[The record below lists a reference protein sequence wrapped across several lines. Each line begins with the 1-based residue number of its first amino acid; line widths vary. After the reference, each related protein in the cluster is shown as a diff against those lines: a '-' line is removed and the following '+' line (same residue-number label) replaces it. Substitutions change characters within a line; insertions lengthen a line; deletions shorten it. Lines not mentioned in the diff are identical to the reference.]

1 MPRIRNTE
9 NEALYA
15 ASPAIIRAA
24 MKYAKVFLEPHLVH
38 NAKID
43 NQLISATVLRIR
55 MFILDPDPS
64 FSHPESA
71 SENLSILTQKM
82 VSKLSEI

>member
-1 MPRIRNTE
+1 M
-9 NEALYA
+9 
-15 ASPAIIRAA
+15 RAA
-24 MKYAKVFLEPHLVH
+24 MKYAKVFLEPHL

-64 FSHPESA
+64 FSYPGSA